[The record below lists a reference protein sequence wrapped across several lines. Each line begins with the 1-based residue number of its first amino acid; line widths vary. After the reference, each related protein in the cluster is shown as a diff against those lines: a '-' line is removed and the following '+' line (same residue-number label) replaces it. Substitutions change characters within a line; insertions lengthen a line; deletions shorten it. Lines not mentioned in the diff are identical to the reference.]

1 MNIDA
6 QKNIILIIDDNAT
19 NIGVLIETLKRHG
32 FETITARHGA
42 MGIRRAQFSQ
52 PDLILL
58 DIKMPEMDG
67 YEVCERLKSDE
78 QTRHI
83 PVIFISAL
91 SETFDKVKA
100 FSVGGVDYVTKPFQ
114 EKEVLARVKTHL
126 VLQSQKKQLQ
136 TQAEELR
143 QANKQLQTQAEEL
156 RQANEQLVQL
166 NQEKNEFLGIAA
178 HDLKNPLA
186 AILTLMHMV
195 EKSIETEEFASKV
208 TVLEFAHLINISAE
222 HMFDIIINLL
232 EVNAIE
238 SGKIPLNFEKSDI
251 LEVLREIV
259 FEYSQKAKRKNIT
272 VHFTPTS
279 NEYVAYVDI
288 NRVRQVL
295 DNLVSNAVKYSPFAK
310 NVYIRIFINTINST
324 KKSAICCEIQ
334 DEGPGLSH
342 EEQAKL
348 FKKFSRLSSVPT
360 GNENST
366 GLGLFI
372 VKKFVNAMG
381 GKVWCESEL
390 GVGSKFVVE
399 FMVEER

>member
-1 MNIDA
+1 MNIEP

-19 NIGVLIETLKRHG
+19 NIGVLIETLKAQG

-52 PDLILL
+52 PNLILL

-67 YEVCERLKSDE
+67 YEVCKRLKADE

-114 EKEVLARVKTHL
+114 EEEVLARVKTHL

-186 AILTLMHMV
+186 AILTLVQMI
-195 EKSIETEEFASKV
+195 EKSIEASAFASKV
-208 TVLEFAHLINISAE
+208 TVIEFAHLINISAE
-222 HMFDIIINLL
+222 HMFNIIINLL
-232 EVNAIE
+232 EVNTIE
-238 SGKIPLNFEKSDI
+238 SGKIRLNLEKSDI
-251 LEVLREIV
+251 LDVLREIV
-259 FEYSQKAKRKNIT
+259 FEYTQKAKRKNIT
-272 VHFTPTS
+272 VHFTPTDS
-279 NEYVAYVDI
+279 EYIAYVDI
-288 NRVRQVL
+288 NMVRQVL
-295 DNLVSNAVKYSPFAK
+295 DNLLSNAVKYSPFGK
-310 NVYIRIFINTINST
+310 NVYLRIFT
-324 KKSAICCEIQ
+324 KKAAICCEIQ
-334 DEGPGLSH
+334 DEGPGLCH
-342 EEQAKL
+342 EEQPKL
-348 FKKFSRLSSVPT
+348 FKKFSRLSPVPT
-360 GNENST
+360 DNENST

-372 VKKFVNAMG
+372 VKKLVNAMG
-381 GKVWCESEL
+381 GKVWCESKL

>member
-1 MNIDA
+1 
-6 QKNIILIIDDNAT
+6 
-19 NIGVLIETLKRHG
+19 
-32 FETITARHGA
+32 

-143 QANKQLQTQAEEL
+143 KANKQLQTQAEEL

-178 HDLKNPLA
+178 HDLKNPLS
-186 AILTLMHMV
+186 AILTLVQMI
-195 EKSIETEEFASKV
+195 ESSIEAEEFASKV
-208 TVLEFAHLINISAE
+208 TVAEFAHLINISAE

-272 VHFTPTS
+272 VHFTPTGR
-279 NEYVAYVDI
+279 EYIAYVDI
-288 NRVRQVL
+288 NMVRQVL
-295 DNLVSNAVKYSPFAK
+295 DNLVSNAVKYSPFGK
-310 NVYIRIFINTINST
+310 NVSIRIFTNTINST
-324 KKSAICCEIQ
+324 RKAAIFCEIQ

>member
-1 MNIDA
+1 MNIDP

-19 NIGVLIETLKRHG
+19 NIRVLIETLKARG

-52 PDLILL
+52 PNLILL

-67 YEVCERLKSDE
+67 YEVCERLKADE
-78 QTRHI
+78 KTRHI

-114 EKEVLARVKTHL
+114 EEEVLVRVKTHL
-126 VLQSQKKQLQ
+126 VLQTQKKQLQ
-136 TQAEELR
+136 TQAEEFR
-143 QANKQLQTQAEEL
+143 QTNEQLQTQAEEL

-178 HDLKNPLA
+178 HDLKNPLS
-186 AILTLMHMV
+186 AIFTLVHMIK
-195 EKSIETEEFASKV
+195 KSIEAEEFASKV
-208 TVLEFAHLINISAE
+208 TVVEFAHLINVSAE
-222 HMFDIIINLL
+222 HTFNIITNLL
-232 EVNAIE
+232 EINAIE
-238 SGKIPLNFEKSDI
+238 SGKIQFKLEKNDI
-251 LEVLREIV
+251 LEILREIV
-259 FEYSQKAKRKNIT
+259 FEYTQKAKRKNIT

-279 NEYVAYVDI
+279 SEYIAYMDI
-288 NRVRQVL
+288 NMVRQIL
-295 DNLVSNAVKYSPFAK
+295 DNLVSNAVKYSPFGK
-310 NVYIRIFINTINST
+310 NVSIHIFT
-324 KKSAICCEIQ
+324 KKATICCEIQ

-348 FKKFSRLSSVPT
+348 FKKFSRLSPVPT
-360 GNENST
+360 GDENST

-372 VKKFVNAMG
+372 VKKLVNVMG

-390 GVGSKFVVE
+390 GFGSKFIVE
-399 FMVEER
+399 FMVEGR